1 MTTFVSTHVTPM
13 PAAYLSRRAFTLLEL
28 LIAVSMIVVLVV
40 VVGSGLAGRG
50 SDGAALVSAQNSLIS
65 LVGATRAQAALHGG
79 TARLLVYASPPP
91 GGDADK
97 YLRYLQVVRDV
108 STGSNQPAWASA
120 GLPVTLPTGVFIVP
134 PAGVTTTGGFAW
146 NLNPATGPISLFV
159 NRTATRLIVDGQP
172 FGGPTGGLAF
182 YVEYAPDGRV
192 TPSFVGSA
200 SSPKLAVSTAEAS
213 ANAVPRFNNANA
225 VRGVLLRASG
235 AASPVNDVN
244 SF

>member
-1 MTTFVSTHVTPM
+1 MTTFVSSRVTPM
-13 PAAYLSRRAFTLLEL
+13 PADHQSHRAFTLLEL
-28 LIAVSMIVVLVV
+28 LVAVSMIVALVV
-40 VVGSGLAGRG
+40 VVGTGLAGRG

-97 YLRYLQVVRDV
+97 YLRYLQVIRDG
-108 STGSNQPAWASA
+108 STDSNSTAWISA
-120 GLPVTLPTGVFIVP
+120 GLPVTLPPGVFVVP
-134 PAGVTTTGGFAW
+134 PAGVTTTGGFTW
-146 NLNPATGPISLFV
+146 NLNTATGPISLFV

-172 FGGPTGGLAF
+172 FGGPAGGLAF
-182 YVEYAPDGRV
+182 YIEYAPDGRI
-192 TPSFVGSA
+192 TPSFAGSA

-235 AASPVNDVN
+235 GISPVNDVN